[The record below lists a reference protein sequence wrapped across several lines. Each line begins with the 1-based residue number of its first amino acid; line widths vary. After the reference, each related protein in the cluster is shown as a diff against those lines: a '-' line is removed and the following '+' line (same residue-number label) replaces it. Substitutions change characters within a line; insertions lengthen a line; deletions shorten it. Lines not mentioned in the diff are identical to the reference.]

1 MSIKRQQK
9 DLKSYETLFLDTFVP
24 LFLMVTTPIIALLF
38 PYIIVIKNSNL
49 TKTLI
54 NQNVLITVQES
65 WASIKWSDLEIWL
78 FILCILIW
86 GIISL
91 HFPGQKYHAPPT
103 PNGFRPTYWHNGFRF
118 YIVSM
123 IISVILIA
131 KYPMIYWYYKV
142 PSLIGI
148 LIVTGFVLC
157 LLLYIKGMLHIKSF

>member
-1 MSIKRQQK
+1 MSTKRQQK
-9 DLKSYETLFLDTFVP
+9 NFKLYETLFLDTFVP
-24 LFLMVTTPIIALLF
+24 LFLMVTTSIIALLF

-54 NQNVLITVQES
+54 NQGVLITVKES

-78 FILCILIW
+78 SILCILIW

-91 HFPGQKYHAPPT
+91 HFPGPKYHAPPT